1 MRQVYRPRALL
12 MLLSA
17 KDDNLLLLIGGLLY
31 TVIKNESLLLKE
43 TKDQPEPNGPK
54 E

>member
-1 MRQVYRPRALL
+1 

-43 TKDQPEPNGPK
+43 TKDQLSELLGGNEERK
-54 E
+54 SE